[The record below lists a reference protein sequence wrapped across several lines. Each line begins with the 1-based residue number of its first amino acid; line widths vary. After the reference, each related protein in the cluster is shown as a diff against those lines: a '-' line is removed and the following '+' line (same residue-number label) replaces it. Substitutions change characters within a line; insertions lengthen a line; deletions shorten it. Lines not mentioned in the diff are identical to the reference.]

1 MLALIPILQC
11 AAALLVCFYLWRFL
25 RVITKNYYLAKKLNL
40 PGPVPMRPI
49 IGNMG
54 YVRLKDAV
62 EIFNMARELA
72 REYKYRSYKFWG
84 FGQIHMNIINCRDT
98 ETIMSSSKH
107 SDKNFLYYFLHPFLG
122 TGLLTANG
130 KKWQQRRR
138 ILTPTF
144 HFNILKEF
152 LAVFHEECEKFT
164 ELLKTEIV
172 KDDGTNLPPLT
183 SHLTLNTVCET
194 AMGVKL
200 DSYSGSKEYRNSIQL
215 IGELLLHRFL
225 RPWFY
230 NETIYALSGYR
241 KKLLNHLKP
250 VHSFTRKII
259 KLRREHFL
267 DVLLDNE
274 KLIKLDQNDNIYETK
289 KKRYA
294 MLDTLLAAEADGL
307 IDDEGIREEVDT
319 FTFEGHDTT
328 SAALTF
334 IFLLLAHHIDVQEKV
349 YEEIKIA
356 LEGNDNQPLGMNE
369 LNDLEYTSRVIKE
382 CLRIYPSVPFITR
395 SITEDM
401 MVEGEIIPKG
411 SIAHIHIF
419 DLHRDPEQFPDPERF
434 DPDRFLPENVEKR
447 HPFAY
452 VPFSAGPRNCIGQKF
467 ALLEIKTVLQHVLM
481 EFTLSPVTTREEIE
495 FVGDIILRAKTPIKV
510 RFHRRV
516 QS

>member
-1 MLALIPILQC
+1 MLGLIQILKGVLALLGI
-11 AAALLVCFYLWRFL
+11 FYFWRL
-25 RVITKNYYLAKKLNL
+25 IRAITKNYTLAKNLKL
-40 PGPVPMRPI
+40 PGPDSWYPI
-49 IGNMG
+49 LGNMG
-54 YVRLKDAV
+54 FVRGRDAV
-62 EIFNMARELA
+62 EIFNLARELA
-72 REYKYRSYKFWG
+72 KRYNYNSYKFWG
-84 FGQIHMNIINCRDT
+84 FGMLHMNFINCRDV
-98 ETIMSSSKH
+98 ETLMASSKH

-164 ELLKTEIV
+164 DLLMVETTKS
-172 KDDGTNLPPLT
+172 DGTNLPPLT
-183 SHLTLNTVCET
+183 SHVTLNTVCET

-200 DSYSGSKEYRNSIQL
+200 DSYSGSKEYRSSIQA

-230 NETIYALSGYR
+230 NETVYAISGY
-241 KKLLNHLKP
+241 KAELLKRLKP
-250 VHSFTRKII
+250 VHSFTRNII
-259 KLRREHFL
+259 EHRREHFL
-267 DVLLDNE
+267 ETQQNSG
-274 KLIKLDQNDNIYETK
+274 KIIKLDENENIYETK

-307 IDDEGIREEVDT
+307 IDAEGIREEVDT

-334 IFLLLAHHIDVQEKV
+334 IFLLLAHHPDVQQKV
-349 YEEIKIA
+349 YEEIKNA
-356 LEGNDNQPLGMNE
+356 MESNDNQHLGMNE

-382 CLRIYPSVPFITR
+382 CLRLYPPVPFITR
-395 SITEDM
+395 SVTEDM
-401 MVEGEIIPKG
+401 KVDGQTIPEGTF
-411 SIAHIHIF
+411 AHIHIY
-419 DLHRDPEQFPDPERF
+419 DLHRDPEQFPDPELF

-467 ALLEIKTVLQHVLM
+467 ALLEIKAVLQHVLM
-481 EFTLSPVTTREEIE
+481 KFRLSPVTTREEIE
-495 FVGDIILRAKTPIKV
+495 FIGDIILRAQTPIKI
-510 RFHRRV
+510 RFHRKV
-516 QS
+516 

>member
-1 MLALIPILQC
+1 MLALVLILQSI
-11 AAALLVCFYLWRFL
+11 AVLLVLFSLSHLL
-25 RVITKNYYLAKKLNL
+25 RVLTKNYRLAKTLNV
-40 PGPVPMRPI
+40 PGPQPI
-49 IGNMG
+49 WPILGNMG
-54 YVRLKDAV
+54 AVQFKDAV
-62 EIFNMARELA
+62 EIFNLA
-72 REYKYRSYKFWG
+72 RDLAVQYNYRSYKFWG
-84 FGQIHMNIINCRDT
+84 FGQLHMNIINCRDV

-152 LAVFHEECEKFT
+152 LAIFHEECEKFID
-164 ELLKTEIV
+164 LLKVET
-172 KDDGTNLPPLT
+172 KKGDGTNLPPLT

-200 DSYSGSKEYRNSIQL
+200 ETYTGSKEYRSSIRS

-225 RPWFY
+225 RPWLY
-230 NETIYALSGYR
+230 NETLYALSGYR
-241 KKLLNHLKP
+241 RKLNAHLVP
-250 VHSFTRKII
+250 VHAFTRMII
-259 KLRREHFL
+259 KQRRVQFL
-267 DVLLDNE
+267 ETGKVPVLDENE
-274 KLIKLDQNDNIYETK
+274 NIYETK

-307 IDDEGIREEVDT
+307 IDAEGIREEVDT

-334 IFLLLAHHIDVQEKV
+334 IFFLLAHHPEVQEKV
-349 YEEIKIA
+349 YEEIMMA
-356 LEGNDNQPLGMNE
+356 MEVNCGQSLATNE
-369 LNDLEYTSRVIKE
+369 LNELEFTNRVIKE
-382 CLRIYPSVPFITR
+382 CLRLYPPVPFITR
-395 SITEDM
+395 SVTEDM
-401 MVEGEIIPKG
+401 KVDNETIPEG

-467 ALLEIKTVLQHVLM
+467 ALLEIKAVLQHVLM
-481 EFTLSPVTTREEIE
+481 AFKLSPVTTREEIE

-510 RFHRRV
+510 RFHLR
-516 QS
+516 